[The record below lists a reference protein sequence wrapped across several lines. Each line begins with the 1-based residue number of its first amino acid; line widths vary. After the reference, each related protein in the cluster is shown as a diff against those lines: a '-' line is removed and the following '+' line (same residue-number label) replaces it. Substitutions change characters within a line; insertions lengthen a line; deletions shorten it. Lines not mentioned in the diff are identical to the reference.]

1 MTAIAQPGFTEKAAF
16 DPELQLRDSAGSESD
31 LPGYSGANSEKQH
44 EMGFWTR
51 NGCTMESF
59 KRRTVDDAHNQLN
72 QTLKPRH
79 LHMIAIGGSIGA
91 GLFVGSGSALAN
103 GVSGTIIYIWKSI
116 LIRFLGSWCFASR
129 FRNYWNYDV

>member
-1 MTAIAQPGFTEKAAF
+1 MAAISQPDFTEKSAF
-16 DPELQLRDSAGSESD
+16 DPERQLRASVGGGSGSDD
-31 LPGYSGANSEKQH
+31 LPGYVGATSEKQR

-103 GVSGTIIYIWKSI
+103 GVS
-116 LIRFLGSWCFASR
+116 
-129 FRNYWNYDV
+129 

>member
-1 MTAIAQPGFTEKAAF
+1 MAAAAQPDFTEKSAF
-16 DPELQLRDSAGSESD
+16 DPELQLRGSGGSGSD
-31 LPGYSGANSEKQH
+31 LPGYNGGTSEKQQ
-44 EMGFWTR
+44 EMSFWTR

-72 QTLKPRH
+72 QTMKPRH

-103 GVSGTIIYIWKSI
+103 GVG
-116 LIRFLGSWCFASR
+116 
-129 FRNYWNYDV
+129 